1 MNKRKELWEELEL
14 LPDGALDELL
24 EFVRAV
30 KRKGVHERNDLA
42 RVSEPAL
49 ARDWLKPEE
58 DAAWSDL

>member
-1 MNKRKELWEELEL
+1 MNKRKELWEELER

-30 KRKGVHERNDLA
+30 KRKSDDDRNGCA
-42 RVSEPAL
+42 RATEPAL
-49 ARDWLKPEE
+49 ARDWLKAEE